1 MSKLENIIK
10 QASQKYYSDGSSEY
24 TDTEFDKMLEDLK
37 KENPDSKLLTDVG
50 HGYDINKDSTYGV
63 RRKHKYGDIIGLEK
77 CHNWKELRSDF
88 KDEKSV
94 FFITPKI
101 DGMSIVCYFKAGKL
115 DMALTRGSRD
125 GDTGIDVTDKV
136 KYISEFHNMF
146 HFTYRFTGAIRGEI
160 VMSQEKFEDITKK
173 YPQGFDGKKPFSNP
187 RNTTAGIMNRK
198 DYDKHDL
205 EYLDILFYY
214 VVGAE
219 NDEYFSSMNDS
230 TCSSTYEHVMTWLYE
245 EVRTSNIVPT
255 HVTRL
260 YEDKFEETMTDA
272 RRILNLASFGVEE
285 FPTDGLVINKSVQY
299 HKSTGEIVY
308 DAQAFKFPAESC
320 KTEVTDVIWNLS
332 KTHYLIPIVQVEPV
346 QLSGAT
352 VTYATGFNA
361 DWIQMHKVSEGSI
374 VTLTRSGEVIPYILD
389 VQSKEDRYSYVPSS
403 CPECG
408 HKLELEGVHLIC
420 TNEQC
425 PNALKQDVMEW
436 VNHLVPMD
444 NFGDKLRYMYLS
456 EMLGQEFTVEYLMK
470 KLRDGYTVV
479 GSSIQ
484 DNMFKEFLSRL
495 QHDEFSLQQSLEA
508 LNVPRLGEVTSRKL
522 SMHQDIVDY
531 IIAEGHFPMEDIEKI
546 VGQATATS
554 ILQNRWKFKR
564 LKFIRD
570 RIKSNDVEF
579 KGKVAITGK
588 LSVKRK
594 DFEEELKQY
603 GYFASNISK
612 DCKFLITDDPNS
624 SSSKNVQA
632 TKWGIQKIT
641 EEEFRQKYF
650 N

>member
-1 MSKLENIIK
+1 MNKLESMIK

-24 TDTEFDKMLEDLK
+24 TDSEFDMMLEDLK

-50 HGYDINKDSTYGV
+50 HGYDINQDSTYGV

-77 CHNWKELRSDF
+77 CHNWKELRKEF
-88 KDEKSV
+88 KDEESIYY
-94 FFITPKI
+94 ITPKI
-101 DGMSIVCYFKAGKL
+101 DGMSIVCYFKDGRL
-115 DMALTRGSRD
+115 DVALTRGSRD

-136 KYISEFHNMF
+136 KYIIEFHHMF
-146 HFTYRFTGAIRGEI
+146 HFTYKFTGAIRGEI

-173 YPQGFDGKKPFSNP
+173 YPHGLDGKKPFSNP

-198 DYDKHDL
+198 DYDKRDL
-205 EYLDILFYY
+205 EYLNILFYY

-219 NDEYFSSMNDS
+219 KDDYFSHIDDDLYGHIMSWI
-230 TCSSTYEHVMTWLYE
+230 YEQLNI
-245 EVRTSNIVPT
+245 SNIVPM
-255 HVTRL
+255 HVTKL
-260 YEDKFEETMTDA
+260 YEDTFEEKMTDV
-272 RRILNLASFGVEE
+272 RRILNLVNFGLED
-285 FPTDGLVINKSVQY
+285 FPTDGLVINKSAQY
-299 HKSTGEIVY
+299 HESTGEISY

-361 DWIQMHKVSEGSI
+361 DWIQMHKVSAGSI

-408 HKLELEGVHLIC
+408 HKLEWEGVHLTC
-420 TNEQC
+420 TNKQC

-456 EMLGQEFTVEYLMK
+456 EMLGQEFTVECLMR

-484 DNMFKEFLSRL
+484 DNMFKKFLNRL

-531 IIAEGHFPMEDIEKI
+531 IIAEGHFPMDDVEKI

-554 ILQNRWKFKR
+554 ILQNRWKFNR

-570 RIKSNDVEF
+570 RIKSNEVEF
-579 KGKVAITGK
+579 RGKVAITGK

-594 DFEEELKQY
+594 EFEEELKQH

-624 SSSKNVQA
+624 SSSKNIQA

-641 EEEFRQKYF
+641 EEEFRKQYF